1 MNSDVSQASW
11 SLIKNLSTNP
21 ILFKKVL
28 VLDRDPAFQWSEI
41 FDSQS
46 LHKMLYVLQMVEAL
60 LEECS

>member
-28 VLDRDPAFQWSEI
+28 VLDRDPGFQWSEI

-46 LHKMLYVLQMVEAL
+46 LHKMLYVL
-60 LEECS
+60 